1 MFAPPPGHDPELIL
15 QELSNELMSPYCPG
29 RTIASCPSVNARKL
43 EDDILEQAQAGRSR
57 EEIEQAL
64 VDRFGSEIV
73 GYAPPPAVLY
83 GSLIVGLIALV
94 MVALA
99 ARRWVRRSAVAA
111 GGPESDAAK
120 AERARVA
127 EEEGLA
133 PTDHKSPT
141 DAELDALEDALDA
154 EDGF

>member
-43 EDDILEQAQAGRSR
+43 EDDILAQAKEGKTRD
-57 EEIEQAL
+57 EIEQQL

-73 GYAPPPAVLY
+73 GYQPPPAVLY
-83 GSLIVGLIALV
+83 GSIIVGIVALV
-94 MVALA
+94 MLALA
-99 ARRWVRRSAVAA
+99 ARRWVRGPTVVR
-111 GGPESDAAK
+111 GPEGEKGKRD
-120 AERARVA
+120 
-127 EEEGLA
+127 G
-133 PTDHKSPT
+133 KSPSA
-141 DAELDALEDALDA
+141 AELDALEDALDA